1 MGNITNHSRDWVRV
15 KFKISVPFDTDLN
28 KMRKAI
34 KKVGEEMLA
43 DPELGPM
50 FLQPLKSQGAV
61 DTAPSGFI
69 TSIKFTA
76 RPGEQFILRR
86 EVFARIQKAF
96 QANGISFSEPRVTV
110 ASETDAARQ
119 DDPAAGID
127 RKSVVKGQ
135 RVSERVT
142 H

>member
-61 DTAPSGFI
+61 DTDPSGFI
-69 TSIKFTA
+69 TSVKFTS

-86 EVFARIQKAF
+86 ETFARIQKAF
-96 QANGISFSEPRVTV
+96 QEHGIEFAEPRVTV
-110 ASETDAARQ
+110 DSRSAES
-119 DDPAAGID
+119 
-127 RKSVVKGQ
+127 
-135 RVSERVT
+135 RVGKECVSTCRSRWSRDT
-142 H
+142 